1 MMKLRQYF
9 LAGLVSLAPLVIT
22 GWVLWQIYRLVNSFT
37 RPALARITALQ
48 EVPGFFLTLAGLTV
62 FLVLILLAGVLV
74 QNVFGVALFRF
85 VERSMRRLPLARIIF
100 DTTKQIGEVLLNPSR
115 NAFQQVA
122 LIEYP
127 RRDCFVIG
135 FITADDGVQDLVA
148 VFVSTP
154 PNPATGLCLM
164 VPRRDVVVLPLSIE
178 DGLRLVVSG
187 GALLSATQAG
197 ILADGSKRLLAAQG
211 RTLPTPATDA

>member
-1 MMKLRQYF
+1 MMTKLRQYF

-22 GWVLWQIYRLVNSFT
+22 GWVLWQIYRLINRFT

-48 EVPGFFLTLAGLTV
+48 DVPGFFLTLAGLAV
-62 FLVLILLAGVLV
+62 FLILILLVGVLM

-100 DTTKQIGEVLLNPSR
+100 DTTKQIGEVLLNPQR

-135 FITADDGVQDLVA
+135 FVTADDGVQDLIA

-164 VPRRDVVVLPLSIE
+164 VPRREVVVLPLSIE

-187 GALLSATQAG
+187 GALLSSTQARV
-197 ILADGSKRLLAAQG
+197 IAEGSARLVAA
-211 RTLPTPATDA
+211 RET

>member
-1 MMKLRQYF
+1 MVKLRQYF
-9 LAGLVSLAPLVIT
+9 LAGLISLAPLVIT
-22 GWVLWQIYRLVNSFT
+22 CWVLWQIYRLVNSFT
-37 RPALARITALQ
+37 RPWLVRITALQ
-48 EVPGFFLTLAGLTV
+48 EVPGFLLTLSGLTA
-62 FLVLILLAGVLV
+62 FLILILLAGVLV

-85 VERSMRRLPLARIIF
+85 VERSMRRLPLARIVF
-100 DTTKQIGEVLLNPSR
+100 DTTKQIGEVLLNPQR

-135 FITADDGVQDLVA
+135 FVTADDGVQDLIA

-164 VPRRDVVVLPLSIE
+164 VPRRDVVVLPLTIE

-187 GALLSATQAG
+187 GALLSASQAR
-197 ILADGSKRLLAAQG
+197 ILAEGSTRLLAAQG
-211 RTLPTPATDA
+211 RTLSVPAADV